1 MSVLGIVLTIATS
14 GLLVCHGFPG
24 KLGER
29 RYEFQQSSV
38 PVEFEK
44 ENIAPSQEYAA
55 QEVVAPDFQPSP
67 KWSQLHPNEVNAFAE
82 FYRQNYN
89 HLVQEYNRMFGLQ
102 YGYVMPVQYQLF
114 NLPMGYS
121 WQDYFGSQQQY
132 VNERT
137 EEMSR
142 QLFYKIQNG
151 TIAQQDL
158 EAPNFFIN
166 QAADLLDNIHRHETV
181 HEQEEMPAQETLHE
195 EILPGQSINEKDHE
209 MVLAFNPATGL
220 YEYVYIQKTLDEE
233 KSSNRAENVR
243 TSYIQR
249 LPPVHFNNQ
258 AAHRDIESSE
268 SLSESTTTQSR
279 VKTTTDNY
287 YGSTYDQ
294 QQKYDLQYL
303 ESISSSSSPKPN
315 NVMSLVRKKL
325 DLNSSSTTTTTTP
338 KPTTES
344 NVMSMLPHKKQTVD
358 YTNIQQQIRQALEKH
373 MKDHNDTI
381 QEETHFMGMNSLQ
394 DNEKLAYDVVDDSLQ
409 LKPSQPSTRGDQ
421 QSSDEDNVTDETL
434 ELQPTQ
440 STTTTVTQKTT
451 TVPSSMISTST
462 HGKGIDTASSNSNPL
477 YNAPLAPFPVIIHG
491 SNPYYSAP
499 LAPFPGE
506 VHVEPTQVQAVQFS
520 ELDDM
525 NQEHFYPDQ
534 QIIIPGHDDMH
545 QDTQIL
551 EQVPDEFMAPTHDQF
566 AMTHV
571 LGLQQDEH
579 QQQIATA
586 ADFPQLYLEKQQP
599 PEQAY
604 RNPDLNVPQVAVP
617 IQHDEKPAEPTTVT
631 TTAPIIQEHHQKPWF
646 QRQWGKLAKHF

>member
-1 MSVLGIVLTIATS
+1 MRILGIVLTIATS

-24 KLGER
+24 KLGEQ

-38 PVEFEK
+38 PVEFER
-44 ENIAPSQEYAA
+44 EHIATSQEYAA

-67 KWSQLHPNEVNAFAE
+67 NWSQLHPNEVNAFAE

-89 HLVQEYNRMFGLQ
+89 HLVQEYNRLFGLQ

-114 NLPMGYS
+114 NLPTGYS

-158 EAPNFFIN
+158 EAPSFFIN
-166 QAADLLDNIHRHETV
+166 QAADLLDNVHRHENV
-181 HEQEEMPAQETLHE
+181 HVQEAVPAQETLHDE
-195 EILPGQSINEKDHE
+195 MGTGQSFNERDHE

-233 KSSNRAENVR
+233 KSSNRVENAR

-249 LPPVHFNNQ
+249 LPPVQFNNQ

-268 SLSESTTTQSR
+268 SQSESTTTQST
-279 VKTTTDNY
+279 VQTTTDNY

-294 QQKYDLQYL
+294 QQMYDLQYL
-303 ESISSSSSPKPN
+303 ESISSSSSPKPS
-315 NVMSLVRKKL
+315 NVMSLVRKKQAL
-325 DLNSSSTTTTTTP
+325 SSSSTTTTTTP

-344 NVMSMLPHKKQTVD
+344 NVMSMLPHKKQQVD

-373 MKDHNDTI
+373 MKEHNDTI

-394 DNEKLAYDVVDDSLQ
+394 DHEKLAYDVVDDSPQ
-409 LKPSQPSTRGDQ
+409 LKLTQPTMRGDQ
-421 QSSDEDNVTDETL
+421 QSSDEDYATDETL

-440 STTTTVTQKTT
+440 STTTTVTQRTT
-451 TVPSSMISTST
+451 TESSPTRSTPT
-462 HGKGIDTASSNSNPL
+462 HGKGIETTSSNSNPL
-477 YNAPLAPFPVIIHG
+477 YSAPLAPFPVVFHE

-506 VHVEPTQVQAVQFS
+506 VHVLPTQVHAVQFT

-525 NQEHFYPDQ
+525 NQEHIYPDQ
-534 QIIIPGHDDMH
+534 QIIIPGHDDIH
-545 QDTQIL
+545 QDTQIM
-551 EQVPDEFMAPTHDQF
+551 EQIPDEFMASTHDQF

-571 LGLQQDEH
+571 LGLQQEEH

-586 ADFPQLYLEKQQP
+586 PDFTQQFLEKQQP

-604 RNPDLNVPQVAVP
+604 RNPDLGIPQVTVP
-617 IQHDEKPAEPTTVT
+617 IPHDAEPTAI
-631 TTAPIIQEHHQKPWF
+631 TTAAPTIQEHHQKPWL
-646 QRQWGKLAKHF
+646 QRQWSKLTKHF